1 MGFSLQ
7 CLLLLQTLG
16 CSGFSSWGSWA
27 LELRLS
33 NRGSW
38 AYLPHSTWSLPG
50 AGIEPVFP
58 AWAGGPP
65 TTGPPG
71 KSDLEISLLF
81 AQGLTL
87 TGGLMESV
95 PGMHVPSCIFTSLL
109 TVPEL
114 SLYLRP
120 LSSYSEYPLNSPRKE
135 TPQPISSCLTFK
147 SQVHRLRWR
156 RG

>member
-1 MGFSLQ
+1 MRS
-7 CLLLLQTLG
+7 TDPRHA
-16 CSGFSSWGSWA
+16 GFSSCGAQSQ
-27 LELRLS
+27 LPCGM
-33 NRGSW
+33 RG
-38 AYLPHSTWSLPG
+38 LPG

-58 AWAGGPP
+58 ALAGGPP
-65 TTGPPG
+65 ASGPPG
-71 KSDLEISLLF
+71 KSDLEISPLF

-87 TGGLMESV
+87 TGGLIESV
-95 PGMHVPSCIFTSLL
+95 PGMHVPSCVFTPLL
-109 TVPEL
+109 TMPKL

-147 SQVHRLRWR
+147 SQVHRRRWR